1 MKIFSWLIFIAI
13 YPFLQHKKL
22 INLMRHKWNSSF
34 FVYFCFF
41 SLFLFWSRGFY
52 CFGGNEKNIFLALC
66 AIIGLKAVKAPPP
79 ISLFLLYLFFTF
91 ISVIVIF
98 FLMKFK
104 LFGYQLFI
112 NVQVEMVVDFPCIA
126 YCLTHSIVYRKWA
139 LEVGRSESCN
149 IWEENLFFGKA

>member
-1 MKIFSWLIFIAI
+1 MK
-13 YPFLQHKKL
+13 FLFL
-22 INLMRHKWNSSF
+22 CLF
-34 FVYFCFF
+34 L
-41 SLFLFWSRGFY
+41 LFLF
-52 CFGGNEKNIFLALC
+52 IFVL
-66 AIIGLKAVKAPPP
+66 IQGLLLLRREWKKYIPRIMCDYWFKSSKSPPP